1 MKWSWRLG
9 RAAGVDVYLHF
20 TFLLLLGW
28 EFFSP
33 AMHGDLAGAVWQG
46 LVFNIVLF
54 GTIVLH
60 ELGHA
65 LAARHYGIGTAD
77 ITLLPIG
84 GVARLLDNPGSPREE
99 LVIALAGPAVNVVL
113 AGLIF
118 TVLQLAPGLA
128 GFGIIGALVV
138 RWLHINVALLLFNL
152 IPAFPMDGGRV
163 LRSLLALR
171 MGFADG
177 TRIAARVGQVLAVGF
192 FLLGLAGNPMLMLVA
207 LFVWTGAAQEAALVS

>member
-1 MKWSWRLG
+1 LG

-28 EFFSP
+28 EFFSR
-33 AMHGDLAGAVWQG
+33 ALHGNLFGAVWQG
-46 LVFNIVLF
+46 LIFNIVVF
-54 GTIVLH
+54 GTVVLH

-65 LAARHYGIGTAD
+65 LAARRYGIGTAD

-84 GVARLLDNPGSPREE
+84 GVARLLDSPGSPKEE
-99 LVIALAGPAVNVVL
+99 LVIALAGPAVNIVL

-118 TVLQLAPGLA
+118 AVLQIAPGLA
-128 GFGIIGALVV
+128 GIGLVGALFV

-163 LRSLLALR
+163 LRAMLA
-171 MGFADG
+171 MQVGFTSG
-177 TRIAARVGQVLAVGF
+177 TRIAARVGQMLAVGF
-192 FLLGLAGNPMLMLVA
+192 FFAGLVWNPMLILIGV
-207 LFVWTGAAQEAALVS
+207 FVWFSAAQEAALVN

>member
-9 RAAGVDVYLHF
+9 RAAGVDIYLHI

-28 EFFSP
+28 QFFSR
-33 AMHGDLAGAVWQG
+33 ALRGDLAGAVSQG
-46 LVFNIVLF
+46 LIFNLVLF
-54 GTIVLH
+54 GTVVLH
-60 ELGHA
+60 EFGHA

-84 GVARLLDNPGSPREE
+84 GVARLLDSPGSPKEE
-99 LVIALAGPAVNVVL
+99 LVIALAGPAVNVAL

-118 TVLQLAPGLA
+118 AVLQLVPGLA
-128 GFGIIGALVV
+128 GLGLIGALFV

-163 LRSLLALR
+163 LRALLAMR
-171 MGFADG
+171 MGFSSG
-177 TRIAARVGQVLAVGF
+177 TRIAARVGQVLAVGLIF
-192 FLLGLAGNPMLMLVA
+192 AGLAWNPMLMLIG
-207 LFVWTGAAQEAALVS
+207 LFVWAAAAQEAALVG

>member
-28 EFFSP
+28 EFFSR
-33 AMHGDLAGAVWQG
+33 AVHGDFAGAVWQG
-46 LVFNIVLF
+46 LVFNLVLF
-54 GTIVLH
+54 GTVVLH

-84 GVARLLDNPGSPREE
+84 GVARLLASPDTPKEE
-99 LVIALAGPAVNVVL
+99 LVIALAGPAVNVML

-118 TVLQLAPGLA
+118 AALQLAPGLA
-128 GFGIIGALVV
+128 GLGVVGAVIV
-138 RWLHINVALLLFNL
+138 RWLHINVALLVFNL

-163 LRSLLALR
+163 LRATLAMR
-171 MGFADG
+171 MGLSGG

-192 FLLGLAGNPMLMLVA
+192 FFAGLVWNPMLMLIG
-207 LFVWTGAAQEAALVS
+207 LFVWFSAAQEAALVA